1 MTRRKR
7 CLVDSM
13 NNMNSMQHPR
23 SGGVVDMEVDCVICR
38 TRLYVSDA
46 SIDAVLMSL
55 EQMGAAILIC
65 TCGQAQIVRWKAPRS
80 RSRND

>member
-7 CLVDSM
+7 GFMESM
-13 NNMNSMQHPR
+13 PYPR
-23 SGGVVDMEVDCVICR
+23 SGGVVDMEVDCIICR

-46 SIDAVLMSL
+46 SIDAVLTSL
-55 EQMGAAILIC
+55 EQTGAAILIC
-65 TCGQAQIVRWKAPRS
+65 TCGQAQLVRWRAPRS

>member
-7 CLVDSM
+7 FPLESM
-13 NNMNSMQHPR
+13 NSVQHPR

-46 SIDAVLMSL
+46 LIDAVLTSL
-55 EQMGAAILIC
+55 EQTGAAILIC

-80 RSRND
+80 RSRNN

>member
-7 CLVDSM
+7 DLVER
-13 NNMNSMQHPR
+13 MNSMQYPR
-23 SGGVVDMEVDCVICR
+23 SGGVVDIEVDCVICR
-38 TRLYVSDA
+38 TRLYVPEA
-46 SIDAVLMSL
+46 SIDAVLTSL
-55 EQMGAAILIC
+55 EQTGAAILIC